1 MKHLLT
7 AALFIIALTA
17 TAQRKTF
24 YIDTDF
30 PEFTHANGN
39 KTVAEAGIT

>member
-1 MKHLLT
+1 MKLKNKTTVPMIKWLKRLLCL
-7 AALFIIALTA
+7 AFVGAIALTA

-30 PEFTHANGN
+30 
-39 KTVAEAGIT
+39 IS